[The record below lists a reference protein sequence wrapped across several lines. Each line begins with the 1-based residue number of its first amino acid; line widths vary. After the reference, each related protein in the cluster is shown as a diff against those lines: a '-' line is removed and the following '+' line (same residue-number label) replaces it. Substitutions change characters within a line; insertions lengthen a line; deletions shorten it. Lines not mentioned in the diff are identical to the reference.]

1 VLELKKILSYLKLKY
16 VGYLN
21 EKAFTLIEVLIAF
34 SIFTTIIF
42 FMTPVFQII
51 LSNKDT
57 EATFQAMEWEVF
69 SSQIKKEI
77 RQSTRAEVI
86 SGRLILTKDTAETIQ
101 YEKYGT
107 NIRRRVNSTGH
118 EIILQNVSQYSFNIL
133 NNAVK
138 ANVTDL
144 WGKEYSVT
152 AFPLVNWVPVP

>member
-1 VLELKKILSYLKLKY
+1 MKKTHYSLKPKF
-16 VGYLN
+16 VGPLN

-51 LSNKDT
+51 LTNKDT
-57 EATFQAMEWEVF
+57 EASLQAMEWEVF

-77 RQSTRAEVI
+77 RLSNRAEVV
-86 SGRLILTKDTAETIQ
+86 SGRLILTKDTETIQ

-107 NIRRRVNSTGH
+107 NLRRRVNSTGH
-118 EIILQNVSQYSFNIL
+118 EIILQNVSQYSFTIL
-133 NNAVK
+133 NNGVK
-138 ANVTDL
+138 TVVTDL
-144 WGKEYSVT
+144 SGREYSVT

>member
-1 VLELKKILSYLKLKY
+1 MKKIHYSLKPKF
-16 VGYLN
+16 VGPLN

-51 LSNKDT
+51 LTNKDT
-57 EATFQAMEWEVF
+57 EASLQAMEWEVF

-86 SGRLILTKDTAETIQ
+86 SGRLILTKDTETIQ

-107 NIRRRVNSTGH
+107 NLRRRVNSTGH
-118 EIILQNVSQYSFNIL
+118 EIILQNVSQYSFTII

-138 ANVTDL
+138 TIETDL

-152 AFPLVNWVPVP
+152 AFPLVNSGTVP

>member
-1 VLELKKILSYLKLKY
+1 MKKIHYSLKPKF
-16 VGYLN
+16 VGPLN

-51 LSNKDT
+51 LTNKDT
-57 EATFQAMEWEVF
+57 EASLQAMEWEVF

-86 SGRLILTKDTAETIQ
+86 SGRLILTKDTETIQ

-107 NIRRRVNSTGH
+107 NLRRRVNSTGH
-118 EIILQNVSQYSFNIL
+118 EIILQNVSQYSFTII

-138 ANVTDL
+138 TIVMDL

-152 AFPLVNWVPVP
+152 AFPLVNSGTVP